1 MNSDNLKNDIETIA
15 EILKRYKSDYN
26 GNFYVGEFIES
37 PNNLGCFIRDKKW
50 FLYEVDEKNYCTF
63 TGPFSLNGIIYACAL
78 KLGISKELEEFRFKN
93 EEFSIFIH
101 NHFRT
106 FSEIDFYINRNL
118 GE

>member
-1 MNSDNLKNDIETIA
+1 MDCNNSKYGIEIINT
-15 EILKRYKSDYN
+15 ILKKYKSDYD
-26 GNFYVGEFIES
+26 GNFYVGEFVEA
-37 PNNLGCFIRDKKW
+37 PNTLGCFQRYKKW
-50 FLYEVDEKNYCTF
+50 YLYEVDEKNSCTF

-78 KLGISKELEEFRFKN
+78 KLGISKELEEFRFEN